1 MPQERGILSGSVVPF
16 RLVFL
21 MWLVFSFQVVY
32 ELDLGY
38 LGVYPRHLT
47 GLIGLLT
54 APLIHGDLLHLVS
67 NTIPLLFLGS
77 VLFFF
82 YPRLASNIFFRVYML
97 PYALVW
103 LLSPRLSY
111 HIGASGM
118 VYGLSAFLIIYG
130 LFKGDLVSLLISI
143 STVFLYGGIFH
154 GIMPTDPH
162 ISWETHLFG
171 ALTGALSA
179 IQSLAKD
186 RSKAPR

>member
-1 MPQERGILSGSVVPF
+1 
-16 RLVFL
+16 

-130 LFKGDLVSLLISI
+130 LFKGYLVSLLISI